1 MAGKAKKSLLGQF
14 YRRKVMRVALGY
26 FVVGWIMMQIG
37 EVTFEALSLP
47 PWALTFLII
56 VVILGLPIALIL
68 AWAFEVTPEGI
79 IKDPADETPA
89 LASSAHHHESPSV
102 AVLPFDD
109 MTEHGDHGYFC
120 EGIAEE
126 ILNSLCQVKGL
137 LPGMIPARSDFYCQG
152 QINCLS
158 YGS

>member
-68 AWAFEVTPEGI
+68 AWAFEVTPEESLLVSAFHSSKYSSSFMLLI
-79 IKDPADETPA
+79 PKDKIA
-89 LASSAHHHESPSV
+89 
-102 AVLPFDD
+102 FDL
-109 MTEHGDHGYFC
+109 H
-120 EGIAEE
+120 
-126 ILNSLCQVKGL
+126 
-137 LPGMIPARSDFYCQG
+137 
-152 QINCLS
+152 
-158 YGS
+158 